1 MRRRRQTCDDES
13 GVTTLVEYII
23 ITGILMVLLI
33 FTIFA
38 TNAIFMQGPADRL
51 AFHSFVDI
59 GNGISTR
66 IVDIYVIAPDNGT
79 LTTDFNIPD
88 DVAGTD
94 YFVDMDIGAQGSD
107 QTVVVSRGDVRS
119 SISIAGIGATM
130 GVIGNTTGSGI
141 NRLIYNSSGV
151 S

>member
-1 MRRRRQTCDDES
+1 MKRHMCDDES
-13 GVTTLVEYII
+13 GVTTLVEYVI
-23 ITGILMVLLI
+23 ITGILMVLLT

-51 AFHSFVDI
+51 AYHSFVDI

-79 LTTDFNIPD
+79 IVTDFNIPD

-94 YFVDMDIGAQGSD
+94 YFVDMAPQGSD

-119 SISIAGIGATM
+119 TISIAGIGATM
-130 GVIGNTTGSGI
+130 GVIGNTTGGGI
-141 NRLIYNSSGV
+141 NRLTYNSRGV
-151 S
+151 